1 MFYPQIQMITYM
13 KFILYFF
20 SFYICFNTITVQS
33 QNNLKIDSLQKLLGN
48 QDDVVKINTLH
59 ELAWELQYKK
69 DSSGILYA
77 LEELRLSKQ
86 LKNHEAEV
94 NALNILGK
102 IAKQQQ
108 YLGDAEAYFLEAI
121 KVAKTYEY
129 KHGIARG
136 YNELGLFYRD
146 QSNNVAA
153 IDAFLSS
160 IESFEAQGKSKELA
174 IVNTTLGKL
183 HRKLEAYPDALQYYL
198 KSLEIRKQLNDSKGL
213 AKIHLEL
220 ATLSKERE
228 NYSEMLVHALKSK
241 QLFEKLERN
250 RDVFSSNIQI
260 ALAYDYLNEDEKSKK
275 IYLETLKLIPVY
287 GIENASDLYHN
298 LAILYKKIDQQ
309 DSALYYYQKA
319 QKIFIANNDYKRL
332 SKNYNNLGN
341 LYAGMGDFK
350 QSLNNFNKSLA
361 LQKTVNDSSLL
372 QKTYWSLA
380 NYYEKIGD
388 FKKAYK
394 YKDSS
399 ESLRE
404 DIFEKIKAADRF
416 ALKYVNQKRELELD
430 KNKIEIAKR
439 ETEILTEKAVQKS
452 QIITITL
459 IATVLLFFVL
469 MRVRKLKQEKKVTQ
483 LAFEQQKIKAQLE
496 KEQQEKKLEEM
507 LQDQERKAITSMITG
522 QEEERERIAKD
533 LHDRLGS
540 MLSVVKIHYKSV
552 EEDLEKIKNETKS
565 QYEKANQLLDEACE
579 TVRKIAHNMVS
590 GTLTKFG
597 LIPALKELKQKIEET
612 KILEVELLAH
622 GMDNRLNNSTEIQL
636 YRIIQ
641 ELLNNILKH
650 ADASEVTIQLLKREE
665 DLNIMVSDNGIGF
678 KVDNKEFEGMGLKS
692 IKARVAEMNGQ
703 VLIDSS
709 KGNGTTVT
717 IEIPTKK

>member
-1 MFYPQIQMITYM
+1 MTYT
-13 KFILYFF
+13 KFTLYFF
-20 SFYICFNTITVQS
+20 CFFIYVNSQTLKGQNTKRVDSMKNI
-33 QNNLKIDSLQKLLGN
+33 LKTQKGN
-48 QDDVVKINTLH
+48 AELKTLY
-59 ELAWELQYKK
+59 ELAWDLQEEK
-69 DSSGILYA
+69 DSVAIRYA
-77 LEELRLSKQ
+77 IQKLTLSKKV
-86 LKNHEAEV
+86 KNDSSQV
-94 NALNILGK
+94 DALNILGK
-102 IAKQQQ
+102 IAKNQ
-108 YLGDAEAYFLEAI
+108 YKYEDAEKYFLEA
-121 KVAKTYEY
+121 VSLAEMHSY

-146 QSNNVAA
+146 QGNNIAS
-153 IDAFLSS
+153 IDAFLKSC
-160 IESFEAQGKSKELA
+160 ESFKAQGK
-174 IVNTTLGKL
+174 
-183 HRKLEAYPDALQYYL
+183 L
-198 KSLEIRKQLNDSKGL
+198 KRL
-213 AKIHLEL
+213 AKIHANLGNIYKKIEAYSEALKHYLKCLDLREEL
-220 ATLSKERE
+220 QDSLGLARIYRDLGTLSKYRG
-228 NYSEMLVHALKSK
+228 NYDEMLKYSLKSK
-241 QLFEKLERN
+241 LLFEKLKLHT
-250 RDVFSSNIQI
+250 DVFDVAVQVAES
-260 ALAYDYLNEDEKSKK
+260 YDYLNENEKSKEV
-275 IYLETLKLIPVY
+275 YLETLQLIPVY
-287 GIENASDLYHN
+287 EIEDASNLYHN
-298 LAILYKKIDQQ
+298 FATLYKKIGEK
-309 DSALYYYQKA
+309 DSALYYYEKA
-319 QKIFIANNDYKRL
+319 QKIFKEDKDFKRL

-341 LYAGMGDFK
+341 LYKAIGNK
-350 QSLNNFNKSLA
+350 EKALANFNKSLK
-361 LQKTVNDSSLL
+361 LQKAVQDFSLL
-372 QKTYWSLA
+372 EKTYNSISVLYKE
-380 NYYEKIGD
+380 NKE
-388 FKKAYK
+388 FSKAYA

-399 ESLRE
+399 SSIR
-404 DIFEKIKAADRF
+404 
-416 ALKYVNQKRELELD
+416 
-430 KNKIEIAKR
+430 NKIYESVKKADIYELAYEKEKRQVEIANKKTELLALNTKR
-439 ETEILTEKAVQKS
+439 NN
-452 QIITITL
+452 QIIAVVL
-459 IATVLLFFVL
+459 IALGVLFFVL
-469 MRVRKLKQEKKVTQ
+469 LRARKLKEQKKVAE
-483 LAFEQQKIKAQLE
+483 LAFEKQKIKAQLE

-650 ADASEVTIQLLKREE
+650 AEASEVTIQLLKREE

-678 KVDNKEFEGMGLKS
+678 NVDTKEFEGMGLKS
-692 IKARVAEMNGQ
+692 IKARVAEMNGH